1 MEANFLIHGA
11 PNLRLSRFLAI
22 GLVFSLVGLAFP
34 VMSGPDVRVVG
45 LFKQRAVLLIDGKQ
59 RVLAVGETSPEGV
72 KLLSADSESAVLV
85 VDGMEFKGT
94 LDGRVSARKKTP
106 SMQVVQIRRNSMSM
120 YSTVGSINGLPVSFL
135 VDTGATQ
142 IAMNDAQARRLG
154 IDYRVVGEP
163 AAITTASRVERA
175 WAVMLDSV
183 KVGDIELSN
192 VSAIV
197 LEGAQPEQALLG
209 MSFLGRLEMRNDG
222 QLMTLRRKY

>member
-1 MEANFLIHGA
+1 V
-11 PNLRLSRFLAI
+11 LAQI
-22 GLVFSLVGLAFP
+22 GLAFS
-34 VMSGPDVRVVG
+34 VFAGPDVRVVG
-45 LFKQRAVLLIDGKQ
+45 LFKQRAVLLIDGRQ
-59 RVLAVGETSPEGV
+59 RLLAVGQTSPEGV
-72 KLLSADSESAVLV
+72 KLVSADSESAVLL
-85 VDGMEFKGT
+85 VDGVEVRGT
-94 LDGRVSARKKTP
+94 LDARVSARKRP
-106 SMQVVQIRRNSMSM
+106 PAAQEVQIRRNSMSM

-183 KVGDIELSN
+183 RVGDIELSN
-192 VSAIV
+192 VGAIV
-197 LEGAQPEQALLG
+197 LEGPQPEQALLG
-209 MSFLGRLEMRNDG
+209 MSFLGRLEIRNDG

>member
-1 MEANFLIHGA
+1 M
-11 PNLRLSRFLAI
+11 RLSRFL
-22 GLVFSLVGLAFP
+22 LTSLVLGQLGLAYT
-34 VMSGPDVRVVG
+34 VAAGPDVRVVG
-45 LFKQRAVLLIDGKQ
+45 LFKQRAVVVINGRQ
-59 RVLAVGETSPEGV
+59 HILAVGETSPEGV
-72 KLLSADSESAVLV
+72 KLLAADSDSATLI
-85 VDGMEFKGT
+85 VDGKEIRGT
-94 LDGRVSARKKTP
+94 LDGRVSASKKP
-106 SMQVVQIRRNSMSM
+106 PAAQEVQIRRNSMSM

-163 AAITTASRVERA
+163 TAITTASRVERA

-183 KVGDIELSN
+183 KVGDITLPN

-197 LEGAQPEQALLG
+197 LEGPQPDQVLLG
-209 MSFLGRLEMRNDG
+209 MSFLGRLEIRNDG